1 MRTGDFVKIG
11 RRVVVECLI
20 GAAALVSAASCSGG
34 GVSSGPLQVAG
45 DNDHQCSPVGP
56 DRTAT
61 MGDSVVT
68 NSSDHD
74 ARISS
79 ITMVS
84 PSSTI
89 QLLGIDVVTLHGHT
103 AVGVAAQYP
112 PDPAALRAEGMLDW
126 PGGLTHHG
134 PWTVPAH
141 ADANVVVG
149 IRLVA
154 PATSGEFQAL
164 RIRYTIGDKTYVG
177 TTTLSAQFLTHAC
190 T

>member
-1 MRTGDFVKIG
+1 VKIG
-11 RRVVVECLI
+11 RRSVAWCLI
-20 GAAALVSAASCSGG
+20 GAAALVSVASCSNRGA
-34 GVSSGPLQVAG
+34 SSGPLQVAG
-45 DNDHQCSPVGP
+45 DKDHQCSPVGP

-61 MGDSVVT
+61 MGDSVVS
-68 NSSDHD
+68 NSSDQN
-74 ARISS
+74 ARITS

-103 AVGVAAQYP
+103 AVGVTSQYP
-112 PDPAALRAEGMLDW
+112 PDPAALRAAGMTDW
-126 PGGLTHHG
+126 PSGLTHRG

-154 PATSGEFQAL
+154 PATSGDFQAL
-164 RIRYTIGDKTYVG
+164 RIRYTIGDKTYIG